1 MGLDAKKSNR
11 VQVSLFRHDVF
22 LWTLPMSMLISRV
35 ISKDTFFVEV
45 SSLSYWQGT

>member
-1 MGLDAKKSNR
+1 MGLDAMKSNR

-22 LWTLPMSMLISRV
+22 LWTLPMISRV